1 MNINELLYK
10 LDSVYNSGAL
20 DRSVRDAAQH
30 AYQFIIAFKCARH
43 LDGDDPAD
51 GLRHIAWDC
60 QTDESSKEDAVPAHK
75 NTI

>member
-1 MNINELLYK
+1 MTINDLLYK

-51 GLRHIAWDC
+51 GLKHIAW
-60 QTDESSKEDAVPAHK
+60 TDDRSKEDAPPREVARSV
-75 NTI
+75 